1 MVAVWELAIY
11 IDCEN
16 VFIGQGVSV
25 LLFLGGCTRF
35 KIKEINDWIMVAM
48 N

>member
-1 MVAVWELAIY
+1 MVAMWELAIY

-16 VFIGQGVSV
+16 AFIGQGVSV
-25 LLFLGGCTRF
+25 LLFLGGYSRL